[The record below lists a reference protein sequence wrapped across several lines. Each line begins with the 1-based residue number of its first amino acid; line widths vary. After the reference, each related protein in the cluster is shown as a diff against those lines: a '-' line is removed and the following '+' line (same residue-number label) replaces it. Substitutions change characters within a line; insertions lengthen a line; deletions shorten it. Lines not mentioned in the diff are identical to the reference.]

1 MALKVIHM
9 DVDLRKYPDE
19 ISPFNKEDE
28 VTLGDGHGN
37 ALKMIYFLIKTGIM
51 TLAGGAEDY
60 QRIVEIYEQELDP
73 ETDDYAPYAKAMD
86 DFIHILHQ
94 AKPGLVG
101 LLRFLGDV
109 VADRGNNDLYT
120 LLIYEW
126 LLIAKIRV
134 ETMMS
139 NHDMAF
145 ISLVLNG
152 EYSPHI
158 ALTVGYDRLPNHQM
172 RSTFGALFFLY
183 HDLFPEERFI
193 HLFSLYR
200 STLTLFACGKGD
212 DNELILYTHAPVG
225 LETLYAF
232 YDEYKLRMTDAL
244 LATLPLPKETD
255 NAKTCFYHLGAG
267 ELAKVIDAVNAVF
280 ASLDLRKAIDFERCY
295 LEIFYRNGLPHS
307 MPIECPLFRLCWNR
321 DTSSLQAGTKVKLTL
336 IHGHDLASPPWG
348 KSLDNFL
355 GKNSKGGLINLI
367 DPWYTLP
374 QGGLLRLNAYR
385 YGSLALPGTPL
396 EKAQLS
402 YAVVNSWP
410 EPAIKKRPSIIGFF
424 EKNNDDDTNS
434 LLPAKP
440 PGLNVHWR

>member
-1 MALKVIHM
+1 MALKLIHM
-9 DVDLRKYPDE
+9 DVDLRKYPDD
-19 ISPFNKEDE
+19 ISPLTKDDE

-37 ALKMIYFLIKTGIM
+37 ALKMVYFLIKTGIM

-60 QRIVEIYEQELDP
+60 QRLVEIYEQELNP
-73 ETDDYAPYAKAMD
+73 EANDYAPYAKAMD
-86 DFIHILHQ
+86 DFIRILHQ

-101 LLRFLGDV
+101 ILRFLGDV

-152 EYSPHI
+152 EYSPNI
-158 ALTVGYDRLPNHQM
+158 ALTVGYDRLRNHQM
-172 RSTFGALFFLY
+172 RSAFGALFFLY
-183 HDLFPEERFI
+183 HKLFPEERFI

-200 STLTLFACGKGD
+200 STLSLFACSKGD
-212 DNELILYTHAPVG
+212 DDELILYTHAPVG

-232 YDEYKLRMTDAL
+232 YDEYRSRMTTAL
-244 LATLPLPKETD
+244 LATLHLPEEAEH
-255 NAKTCFYHLGAG
+255 AKTRFYHLGSG

-280 ASLDLRKAIDFERCY
+280 ASLDLRKAIDSERCY
-295 LEIFYRNGLPHS
+295 LEIFYRDGLPQR
-307 MPIECPLFRLCWNR
+307 MPMECPLFRLCWNR
-321 DTSSLQAGTKVKLTL
+321 DTTQLQAGTRVKLTL
-336 IHGHDLASPPWG
+336 IHGHDLASPSFG

-355 GKNSKGGLINLI
+355 GKNSKGGLINLV

-374 QGGLLRLNAYR
+374 QGGLPRLNVYR
-385 YGSLALPGTPL
+385 YGSLALPSTPS

-410 EPAIKKRPSIIGFF
+410 EAALKKRPSIIGFF
-424 EKNNDDDTNS
+424 EKNNDNDTDL

-440 PGLNVHWR
+440 LGLNLHL